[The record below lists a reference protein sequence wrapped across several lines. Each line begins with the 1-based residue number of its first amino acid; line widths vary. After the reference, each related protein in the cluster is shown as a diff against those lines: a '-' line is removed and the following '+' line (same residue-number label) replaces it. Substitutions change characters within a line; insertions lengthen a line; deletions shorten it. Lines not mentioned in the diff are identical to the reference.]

1 MKLKISQQDL
11 NTSIQQVSKAVSSR
25 AAAIPIL
32 SGIKVDVTREGV
44 LFTASD
50 SEISIQSFVPAEH
63 EGETKAEILSP
74 GSVVLPA
81 KFFSEIIRKLPSD
94 EVWIESNEH
103 FMTWVRSGTAE
114 IQMIGMD
121 PEEYPVLPQVEENN
135 IIRISSD
142 LLKEMIRQTS
152 FAVSTNE
159 SSPILTGVLW
169 DFSQERLKMV
179 ACDRTRMASREAQV
193 QRNDQTEIENLVIA
207 GKTLNEL
214 NKLLPDENI
223 SMEIVVANNQV
234 LFKIDNLLFYT
245 RILDGT
251 YPDTSKLIPQSF
263 TTELTVHTKKLEE
276 AIDRAYLL
284 SREEKTNIVK
294 MTLKDAYSLEIS
306 STASEIGKV
315 TEQVDIHQ
323 MTGDLLTISFNSK
336 YMLDALKAIDSDFV
350 RFGFRGAMQP
360 IILKPEDHSNIL
372 HLIMPYRTTN

>member
-74 GSVVLPA
+74 GSAVLPA

-223 SMEIVVANNQV
+223 SVEIVVANNQV

>member
-63 EGETKAEILSP
+63 EGETKAEILTP

-121 PEEYPVLPQVEENN
+121 PEEYPVLPQVEEDN

-169 DFSQERLKMV
+169 GFSQERLKMV

-193 QRNDQTEIENLVIA
+193 QRPVQTEIENLVIA

-223 SMEIVVANNQV
+223 SVEIVVANNQV

-263 TTELTVHTKKLEE
+263 TTELTVRTKKLEE

-306 STASEIGKV
+306 SMASEIGKV
-315 TEQVDIHQ
+315 TEQVDVHQ